1 MRKILIYGIVIL
13 LISMS
18 CSVQKPV
25 QETESLLFSVGGQNV
40 SKDEFK
46 YAFLKNYKP
55 SDTLSVDKEVTD
67 YLDLY
72 VRFKLKVKEARERK
86 YHEREKYINELKAYQ
101 EDLAKPYLT
110 ENKVTDELIQEAYD
124 RMKTEVKASHILI
137 SAKTDSVAA
146 KKKILEVKAL
156 AEKGL
161 SFDSLAS
168 IYSSDPSAKSNGGN
182 LGYFTSMQMVY
193 PFESAAYQTEVG
205 KISDVVTTRFGYH
218 ILKVFDKR
226 PSQGKVKVAHIM
238 LRASQGATAEDNKKL
253 EEKINAIYQQAVSG
267 DDWNQLTRDFSQD
280 ARSKNQGGELP
291 WISTGNFVA
300 EFEDVAFAMNEVGGL
315 SKPFRTIYGWHIIK
329 LLEKKGVGTLEEV
342 KPEISNRIQ
351 RDSRSQIKNKEVLSR
366 LKIENAF
373 VKLEANVANTLR
385 ALNEKDTASIAM
397 DTILFTL
404 QSKAYKNADFLSLI
418 DNSTEKTND
427 NLFKYNQFEEKSI
440 LKFESEQLEVKY
452 PDYANLL
459 NEYRDGILLFDIMD
473 EEIWRKASQDSTGLK
488 SFYEQN
494 KVDYTKYN
502 VKKAVVYSTK
512 DQNVLDKVKEYIND
526 GGSREDIMNT
536 VNENAPLLLQSVTGL
551 FEKGENK
558 LVDQAGDEQLYETTE
573 NDKFYLVQIQDS
585 KDQVI
590 PKLQNIRGRLI
601 SDYQDELE
609 EIWIKELRAKYVVK
623 TNEKTLKEVINEVKS
638 K

>member
-1 MRKILIYGIVIL
+1 MIYGIVIL

>member
-1 MRKILIYGIVIL
+1 MIYGLGIWL
-13 LISMS
+13 LSTS

-25 QETESLLFSVGGQNV
+25 QETEGALFSVGGQNV
-40 SKDEFK
+40 SKNEFK

-55 SDTLSVDKEVTD
+55 SDTIPVEKEVTD

-72 VRFKLKVKEARERK
+72 IKFKLKVKEARERK
-86 YHEREKYINELKAYQ
+86 YHERPKYINELKSYQ

-110 ENKVTDELIQEAYD
+110 ENKVTDELIQEAYE

-137 SAKTDSVAA
+137 SAKNDSVAA
-146 KKKILEVKAL
+146 KEKILEVKAL

-168 IYSSDPSAKSNGGN
+168 VYSADPSAKSNGGN

-193 PFESAAYQTEVG
+193 PFESAAYNTEAG
-205 KISDVVTTRFGYH
+205 EISDVVTTRFGYH
-218 ILKVFDKR
+218 ILKVYDKR
-226 PSQGKVKVAHIM
+226 PSQGKVRVAHIM
-238 LRASQGATAEDNKKL
+238 LRSPQGASEQDNKNL
-253 EEKINAIYQQAVSG
+253 EDKINAIYQQAIDG
-267 DDWNQLTRDFSQD
+267 TDWNQLTRDFSQD
-280 ARSKNQGGELP
+280 ARSKNNGGELP
-291 WISTGNFVA
+291 WINTGNFVP
-300 EFEDVAFAMNEVGGL
+300 EFEDVAFSMNEPGDL
-315 SKPFRTIYGWHIIK
+315 SKPFKTVYGWHIIK

-351 RDSRSQIKNKEVLSR
+351 RDSRSQIKNKEVLNR
-366 LKIENAF
+366 LKKENTF
-373 VKLEANVANTLR
+373 VKFDETVSNTLQ
-385 ALNEKDTASIAM
+385 ALNNKDTASIAEEAS
-397 DTILFTL
+397 LFTL
-404 QSKAYKNADFLSLI
+404 QSKAYTSVDFLSFIRGNEL
-418 DNSTEKTND
+418 NTND
-427 NLFKYNQFEEKSI
+427 NASKYNQFEEYSI
-440 LKFESEQLEVKY
+440 LNFESDQLEVKY

-473 EEIWRKASQDSTGLK
+473 EEVWRKASQDSTGLK
-488 SFYEQN
+488 NFYEQN
-494 KVDYTKYN
+494 KERYTKYN

-512 DQNVLDKVKEYIND
+512 DKSVLARVRKYIAD
-526 GGSREDIMNT
+526 GLSREDIMNV
-536 VNENAPLLLQSVTGL
+536 VNENSPLLLQSVTGL

-558 LVDQAGDEQLYETTE
+558 LVDQAFDQQFYETSE
-573 NDKFYLVQIQDS
+573 KDKFYLVNIQES
-585 KDQVI
+585 KERVI

-609 EIWIKELRAKYVVK
+609 EIWIKELKAKYVVK